1 MRSHRNARGSRR
13 AVAAT
18 ELAVLLPVLSLL
30 LVAAI
35 DFARL
40 FYSFDTITTCAR
52 NGALW
57 ACNPQ
62 TNGTITPSQSPYA
75 NVTAAATADASN
87 LRPTPTVDTPTYSS
101 TLTGTYTTTPV
112 TSGYVKVT
120 VRWNVSTLFSYP
132 GLPTQLSR
140 TVIMK
145 MLPSS

>member
-1 MRSHRNARGSRR
+1 MRCRRNDRGSRR

-18 ELAVLLPVLSLL
+18 ELAVLLPALSLL

-40 FYSFDTITTCAR
+40 FYSYDTITTCAR

-57 ACNPQ
+57 ACRPSTNPAF
-62 TNGTITPSQSPYA
+62 GTVTSSYPYA

-87 LRPTPTVDTPTYSS
+87 LSPTPTVDLKYSS
-101 TLTGTYTTTPV
+101 TVNGTYGSTPLTT
-112 TSGYVKVT
+112 GYVQVT
-120 VRWNVSTLFSYP
+120 VTWQVQTLFRYP

-140 TVIMK
+140 KVIMRI
-145 MLPSS
+145 LPS